1 VIVRGAGAEP
11 AALRSLLASQGE
23 PSACDLLIA
32 HPLYRVRPRAQQQ
45 MKVILHHGEGNH
57 LDGEVL
63 CEELQ
68 ALEEPLAS
76 TWFAEQ

>member
-1 VIVRGAGAEP
+1 
-11 AALRSLLASQGE
+11 
-23 PSACDLLIA
+23 
-32 HPLYRVRPRAQQQ
+32 

-68 ALEEPLAS
+68 TLEEPLAS